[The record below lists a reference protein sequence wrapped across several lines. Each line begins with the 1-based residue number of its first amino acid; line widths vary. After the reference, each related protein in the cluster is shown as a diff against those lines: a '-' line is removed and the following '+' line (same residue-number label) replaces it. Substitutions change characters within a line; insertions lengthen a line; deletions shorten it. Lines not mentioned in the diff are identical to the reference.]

1 MQAYDNIEE
10 IFLEYLGPKILIDIR
25 RHSINYPSK
34 IWKHNLYKP
43 SELNIEIFGGYFC
56 TNRFFDKLN
65 LSYYLSILL
74 YFKTYSQDC
83 FK

>member
-34 IWKHNLYKP
+34 IWTHNLYKP
-43 SELNIEIFGGYFC
+43 SELNMEIFGGIFLY
-56 TNRFFDKLN
+56 K
-65 LSYYLSILL
+65 SI
-74 YFKTYSQDC
+74 F
-83 FK
+83 